1 MKLDELKEGLNTAW
15 NTVTES
21 VAEGWQR
28 LRKSAGAITHFK
40 SGENSNLPAS
50 KDVDD
55 AAYWPRTTWAMLAGN
70 VFEDENK
77 IVVRLEIPG
86 MEKDNFN
93 VEVQNDMLIVSGE
106 KRFER
111 EQSEGRY
118 RSFQCAYGSFRR
130 NVQLHAPVV
139 ADEAKASYRNGILRI
154 ELPKP
159 TPARPRVI
167 DVKIE

>member
-1 MKLDELKEGLNTAW
+1 MKLEELKQGLNTAW

-28 LRKSAGAITHFK
+28 LRKSAGAITHFN
-40 SGENSNLPAS
+40 SGENNNLPAS
-50 KDVDD
+50 RDVDD
-55 AAYWPRTTWAMLAGN
+55 EAYWPRTTWAMLAGN
-70 VFEDENK
+70 VFEDDNK

-86 MEKDNFN
+86 MEKENLK
-93 VEVQNDMLIVSGE
+93 VEVQNGTLIVSGE

-130 NVQLHAPVV
+130 SVKLHAPVV
-139 ADEAKASYRNGILRI
+139 ADAAQASYKNGILRI
-154 ELPKP
+154 ELPKES
-159 TPARPRVI
+159 PAKPRVF